1 MSILIA
7 QVYGGGKR
15 KKRGNKYFELKKS
28 CIYIYIYIYKKTEK
42 HKYTSVRGEEFWQS

>member
-7 QVYGGGKR
+7 QVYGGGRR

-28 CIYIYIYIYKKTEK
+28 YIYIYVYKKTEK
-42 HKYTSVRGEEFWQS
+42 HKYTSVREEFWQS